1 MVNGGKMRAWSIEG
15 NRQSLDGGSMFGNA
29 PRALWEQWLP
39 PDADNRIRLACRGL
53 LVTGLNERNVLFEV
67 GPGAFFSP
75 ELRER
80 YGIDEDHSTVPNSLS
95 ACGVTED
102 DIDAV
107 VLSHLHFDHAG
118 GLLSNWRDGRT
129 PTLRF
134 PRARY
139 VVGEQSWDRA
149 RSPHKRDRASFV
161 PELQPLLE
169 DSGRLELVT
178 GDSSGTLGDAVE
190 FRYSD
195 GHTPGL
201 MLSLI
206 GGDGGIAFCSDLV
219 PGRPWVHLPITMGFD
234 RCPEQLIDEKEA
246 FLAEMLERD
255 IRLVFT
261 HDPDCAL
268 ATLSRDERGRYV
280 VTNQHTH
287 VADLALPPPVT

>member
-1 MVNGGKMRAWSIEG
+1 MRAWSIEG
-15 NRQSLDGGSMFGNA
+15 NRQRLDGGSMFGNA

-39 PDADNRIRLACRGL
+39 PDGRNRIRLACRGL
-53 LVTGLNERNVLFEV
+53 LVTGLNDRTVLFEV
-67 GPGAFFSP
+67 GPGAFFAP

-80 YGIDEDHSTVPNSLS
+80 YGIDEDHSTVPDSLT

-118 GLLSNWRDGRT
+118 GLLSDWRDGMN

-134 PRARY
+134 PHARYIVGQQSWNRAR
-139 VVGEQSWDRA
+139 E
-149 RSPHKRDRASFV
+149 PHKRDRASFI

-169 DSGRLELVT
+169 QSGRLELIT
-178 GDSSGTLGDAVE
+178 GSASTTLGDAVE

-201 MLSLI
+201 MLSI
-206 GGDGGIAFCSDLV
+206 VGGDGGITYCADLV

-234 RCPEQLIDEKEA
+234 RYPEQLIDEKEA

-268 ATLSRDERGRYV
+268 ATLSRDERGRYG
-280 VTNQHTH
+280 VTNEQAHF
-287 VADLALPPPVT
+287 AALALPSPVA

>member
-1 MVNGGKMRAWSIEG
+1 MRAWSIEG
-15 NRQSLDGGSMFGNA
+15 NRQRLDGGSMFGNA
-29 PRALWEQWLP
+29 PRALWEQWLT
-39 PDADNRIRLACRGL
+39 PDDRNRIRLACRGL
-53 LVTGLNERNVLFEV
+53 LVTDLNGLNVLFEV
-67 GPGAFFSP
+67 GPGAFFAP

-80 YGIDEDHSTVPNSLS
+80 YGIDEDHSIVPDSLS
-95 ACGVTED
+95 ACGIAED

-118 GLLSNWRDGRT
+118 GLLSDWRDGGT

-139 VVGEQSWDRA
+139 IVGQRSWNRA
-149 RSPHKRDRASFV
+149 CNPHKRDRASFI

-178 GDSSGTLGDAVE
+178 CDSSPTLGDAVR

-201 MLSLI
+201 MLSII
-206 GGDGGIAFCSDLV
+206 GGDSGIAFCSDLV

-234 RCPEQLIDEKEA
+234 RYPERLIDEKET
-246 FLAEMLERD
+246 FLTETLERN

-261 HDPDCAL
+261 HDPDCAI
-268 ATLSRDERGRYV
+268 ATLSRDEHGHYIA
-280 VTNQHTH
+280 TNEHARF
-287 VADLALPPPVT
+287 ADLALPPTTA